1 LIPPATYDERILL
14 ARTATGDEAAFT
26 ELFAQHRD
34 RVYSIAMRVL
44 QFDEAAKDVVQE
56 TFINV
61 WTYRQRLPDVNDFKA
76 WISTV
81 ARNILFKRLRRQSY
95 EVSYLKETIY
105 TNHNNNPE
113 QLFDSVRWNEM
124 YNLLLQAVQLLA
136 PQQRKV
142 FELGR
147 FEGMKHEEIADL
159 LGISKESVK
168 KHMMVAVKRIRE
180 HFDASGHG
188 RDLLMAFISLEFF
201 LHTTPEFFPT
211 VLNN

>member
-1 LIPPATYDERILL
+1 MIPPGTYDERTLL
-14 ARTATGDEAAFT
+14 ARTAMGDEAAFT

-95 EVSYLKETIY
+95 EVSYLKEAIY
-105 TNHNNNPE
+105 TNNNNPE

-147 FEGMKHEEIADL
+147 FEGMKHEEIADM

-168 KHMMVAVKRIRE
+168 KHMMTAVKRIRE
-180 HFDASGHG
+180 HFEGNGHG
-188 RDLLMAFISLEFF
+188 PELLTTIIFLEIFA
-201 LHTTPEFFPT
+201 HTTPGFFSV
-211 VLNN
+211 VLNNN